1 MLNAMD
7 QGHVGALML
16 LDLSAAFDTVDH
28 RILDDV
34 MRRRFGVSGSAL
46 DWLADFLKDRTQIV
60 RAGGSESAAL
70 TLKYGVPQGS
80 VNGPKRFI
88 EYAEDVT
95 CQLVKHDLVHHLF
108 ADDTQG
114 MLHCL
119 PADVRLMMSK
129 LNDCFVD
136 VSGWCASKRLQLNE
150 NKTKLLLFGTATSLK
165 KIPLGSDVMQ
175 AGSSVIESADVIRN
189 LGVMLDA
196 QLTMRDHVSR
206 TAQACFFH
214 LRRLRS
220 VRQLLGRDVTI
231 QLVTALVFSRLD
243 YCNAVL
249 AGLPASALA
258 PLQRVLHAAARL
270 VNGLRPRD
278 HVTSALKELHWLPIV
293 QRIEYKLCLLVHK
306 SIIGH
311 APEYMNSLLTA
322 VADVP
327 SRSALRDATK
337 GNFVVPRTRLK
348 LGERAF
354 SVAAPQAWNRL
365 PTELKTMRSTP
376 SFKRA
381 LKTFLFRIAYKD

>member
-1 MLNAMD
+1 MD

-16 LDLSAAFDTVDH
+16 LDLSAAFDTADH

-34 MRRRFGVSGSAL
+34 MRRRFGVCGSAL

-60 RAGGSESAAL
+60 RVGGSESAAS
-70 TLKYGVPQGS
+70 TLQYGVPQGS
-80 VNGPKRFI
+80 VHGPKRFI

-95 CQLVKHDLVHHLF
+95 CQLVKNDLVHHLF

-119 PADVRLMMSK
+119 PADVPLMMSK
-129 LNDCFVD
+129 LNECFVD

-150 NKTKLLLFGTATSLK
+150 NKTELLIFGTAASLK

-175 AGSSVIESADVIRN
+175 AGSSVIESADAVRD
-189 LGVMLDA
+189 LGVILDA

-214 LRRLRS
+214 LRRLRP

-249 AGLPASALA
+249 AGLPASTLA

-270 VNGLRPRD
+270 VNCLRPRY

-293 QRIEYKLCLLVHK
+293 QRIDYKLCLLVHK
-306 SIIGH
+306 SI
-311 APEYMNSLLTA
+311 M
-322 VADVP
+322 
-327 SRSALRDATK
+327 AT
-337 GNFVVPRTRLK
+337 PRRT
-348 LGERAF
+348 
-354 SVAAPQAWNRL
+354 
-365 PTELKTMRSTP
+365 
-376 SFKRA
+376 
-381 LKTFLFRIAYKD
+381 